1 MSNEERLKKL
11 KKLSRIQFTY
21 DYPQPIES
29 IESVGGRL
37 CEYLLFWENQDHRAL
52 ICARTGNITTYC
64 RPEDGAIKEH
74 NGSDLHQFSDEIDS
88 RLNELEDDKEC
99 DPFAEQGFTATELV
113 VVLVILGLLA
123 TLSLSRFYAYLAK
136 GRQAEATVNL
146 AMIGGLQETWRFSHG
161 SYNSEPG
168 GSGVGEFGG
177 AHLSSSPNKCGT
189 TTPGEQMKNELGF
202 RPKDCG
208 KLRYG
213 YDWTTSFAS
222 ATSHAS
228 GENIYPG
235 CTQIDQWKLFYTNGN
250 IINNDPVIKKC
261 QE

>member
-1 MSNEERLKKL
+1 MTNRERLEKL
-11 KKLSRIQFTY
+11 KRLSKIQFTY
-21 DYPQPIES
+21 DYPQPIEA
-29 IESVGGRL
+29 IETVDERIAD
-37 CEYLLFWENQDHRAL
+37 YLLFWEDRDHRAL

-64 RPEDGAIKEH
+64 RPDEGTVKEYSGH
-74 NGSDLHQFSDEIDS
+74 DMQEFRNEIDA
-88 RLNELEDDKEC
+88 RIEELEDSQEC
-99 DPFAEQGFTATELV
+99 DPFAEQGFTATELI

-123 TLSLSRFYAYLAK
+123 TLSLSRLNAYLAK

-146 AMIGGLQETWRFSHG
+146 AMIGGLQESWRFGRG
-161 SYNSEPG
+161 SYNSGPG
-168 GSGVGEFGG
+168 GGGVGEFGG
-177 AHLSSSPNKCGT
+177 TDKCGT
-189 TTPGEQMKNELGF
+189 TPGQQMKNELGF

-222 ATSHAS
+222 ATSHAN

-250 IINNDPVIKKC
+250 INNNDPVIKKC
-261 QE
+261 EE